1 MLVVPIVL
9 GDLALLENAP
19 GEIDRTP
26 AGPGPVVALPGKG
39 CPWPGPPGALF
50 ILIK

>member
-1 MLVVPIVL
+1 MAAAVAKPAVVPIVVL

-39 CPWPGPPGALF
+39 
-50 ILIK
+50 